1 MLNLKKKRSR
11 SLVLRPGAGL
21 SNTGH
26 GLHKTGMTQFLTHLQ
41 REEKSK
47 KMISFKQLKFFNVR
61 YCP

>member
-1 MLNLKKKRSR
+1 MINLKKDPTPR
-11 SLVLRPGAGL
+11 VLRPGAGV
-21 SNTGH
+21 SNTVH
-26 GLHKTGMTQFLTHLQ
+26 GLHKTGMTEFLTHLQ